1 MVKNNVEACI
11 RESIRLSGKAGKDQ
25 TAEVGQEAK
34 SDEAGYAG
42 PRIQGS
48 VASIVGKQE
57 PTKTTTIK
65 ATSTKTIMTKKQSQV
80 DLEFKYS

>member
-1 MVKNNVEACI
+1 MVKNNVEVCI
-11 RESIRLSGKAGKDQ
+11 RDSIRLSGKAGKDQ

-48 VASIVGKQE
+48 EASIVGKQE
-57 PTKTTTIK
+57 PTKDNNNKGDIDK
-65 ATSTKTIMTKKQSQV
+65 NNNDQEAKPGG
-80 DLEFKYS
+80 LEFKYS

>member
-48 VASIVGKQE
+48 VASIVGNKHQQRQHEENSDKNKNDQE
-57 PTKTTTIK
+57 AKL
-65 ATSTKTIMTKKQSQV
+65 AETKK
-80 DLEFKYS
+80 